1 MVQLF
6 LHAKGIERSVLITDA
21 TAAAG
26 MPDGIYQLGPIQVEV
41 KDGKCTADGKL
52 AGSVL
57 TMDRAVRN
65 VTQFSGWSLRDA
77 VRAATL
83 NPAQAVGLAQA
94 CGVLAPGAEANLVV
108 LSPSGEVRQ
117 TFVRGRAAH

>member
-1 MVQLF
+1 M
-6 LHAKGIERSVLITDA
+6 ERSVLITDA

-26 MPDGIYQLGPIQVEV
+26 MPEGSYQLGPIKVMV
-41 KDGKCTADGKL
+41 KDGKCTMDGKL

-65 VTQFSGWSLRDA
+65 IRKFAGLSLRDA

-83 NPAQAVGLAQA
+83 NAARAVGLHNTENYQPVQKPIWL
-94 CGVLAPGAEANLVV
+94 C
-108 LSPSGEVRQ
+108 
-117 TFVRGRAAH
+117 